1 MLAGMRVQQAGEL
14 SWNRCAAV
22 LCCRS
27 RGKGWRDC
35 GSSRQQQQQDLMHSI
50 ECLTI
55 QTCYHKTG
63 AGFSSVACY
72 LSLSL
77 LVLFGLRAVALHRL
91 NVQQPD
97 GYPPAFGVTM

>member
-63 AGFSSVACY
+63 AGFSSVAC
-72 LSLSL
+72 SLSL
-77 LVLFGLRAVALHRL
+77 LLLFGLRAVALHRL
-91 NVQQPD
+91 TCNNPTATH
-97 GYPPAFGVTM
+97 PPSV

>member
-72 LSLSL
+72 LSLSWCCS
-77 LVLFGLRAVALHRL
+77 VCALWRCIASTCNNPTATH
-91 NVQQPD
+91 
-97 GYPPAFGVTM
+97 PPSV